1 MGKVGLLE
9 RFFAFFKK
17 HFPKLTDKLT
27 DIKTNVGEIFETVFG
42 ASSLLIKVVFIFQ
55 AILSLISLIVSVILL
70 YLNFDNIKD
79 LIVGIKDGSD
89 TWLDKIVN
97 LFSQYPTFNS
107 LISEMDSNMTSLS
120 GSYFSP
126 AVTFTSILQTFG
138 IGDAVN
144 TILTT
149 ALQGIAFVISIRLLM
164 WSMGRLK
171 LSITKPL
178 G

>member
-1 MGKVGLLE
+1 MGLLE
-9 RFFAFFKK
+9 R
-17 HFPKLTDKLT
+17 
-27 DIKTNVGEIFETVFG
+27 IKDLIKGGFTRTGGFLSTIRTKIGEIFETVFG
-42 ASSLLIKVVFIFQ
+42 ASSLLIKLLFIIQ
-55 AILSLISLIVSVILL
+55 AIMSLVSLVVSVIMV
-70 YLNFDNIKD
+70 YLNFNTIKD
-79 LIVGIKDGSD
+79 LLLGIREDSS

-107 LISEMDSNMTSLS
+107 LIADMDSSMSSLS
-120 GSYFSP
+120 SSYFHP

-144 TILTT
+144 TIITCS
-149 ALQGIAFVISIRLLM
+149 LQGIAFVISVRLMM
-164 WSMGRLK
+164 WSFSRIR

>member
-1 MGKVGLLE
+1 MGFLE
-9 RFFAFFKK
+9 RILEILKRGFSRTGGIFSRIRTK
-17 HFPKLTDKLT
+17 
-27 DIKTNVGEIFETVFG
+27 IGEIFETVFG
-42 ASSLLIKVVFIFQ
+42 ASSLLIKLIFIVQ
-55 AILSLISLIVSVILL
+55 AIMSLVSLVISVIMV
-70 YLNFDNIKD
+70 YLNFSTIKD
-79 LIVGIKDGSD
+79 LLFGIREDSS

-107 LISEMDSNMTSLS
+107 LIADMDTQMTSLS

-144 TILTT
+144 TIITC
-149 ALQGIAFVISIRLLM
+149 ALQGIAFVISIRLMM
-164 WSMGRLK
+164 WSFSRIR

>member
-1 MGKVGLLE
+1 MLCLLLVA
-9 RFFAFFKK
+9 RSY
-17 HFPKLTDKLT
+17 
-27 DIKTNVGEIFETVFG
+27 G
-42 ASSLLIKVVFIFQ
+42 APVTRFQ
-55 AILSLISLIVSVILL
+55 AEGDCYELASKYLATRNIAYVISDDMRGRHVQAIMSLVSLVISVIMV
-70 YLNFDNIKD
+70 YLNFNTIKD
-79 LIVGIKDGSD
+79 LLFGIREDSS

-107 LISEMDSNMTSLS
+107 LIADMDTQMTSLS

-144 TILTT
+144 TIITC
-149 ALQGIAFVISIRLLM
+149 ALQGIAFVISIRLMM
-164 WSMGRLK
+164 WSFSRIR

>member
-1 MGKVGLLE
+1 M
-9 RFFAFFKK
+9 
-17 HFPKLTDKLT
+17 
-27 DIKTNVGEIFETVFG
+27 
-42 ASSLLIKVVFIFQ
+42 SLV
-55 AILSLISLIVSVILL
+55 SLIISVIMV
-70 YLNFDNIKD
+70 YLNFGTIKD
-79 LIVGIKDGSD
+79 LLLGIREDSS

-107 LISEMDSNMTSLS
+107 LIADMDSNMTSLS
-120 GSYFSP
+120 GSYFNP

-144 TILTT
+144 TIITC
-149 ALQGIAFVISIRLLM
+149 ALQGISFVISIRIMM
-164 WSMGRLK
+164 WSFSRIK

>member
-1 MGKVGLLE
+1 MGLLV
-9 RFFAFFKK
+9 RI
-17 HFPKLTDKLT
+17 LGV
-27 DIKTNVGEIFETVFG
+27 IKRGFSRTGGVFSSIRTKIGEIFETVFG
-42 ASSLLIKVVFIFQ
+42 ASKILIQLSFIVQ
-55 AILSLISLIVSVILL
+55 GIMGLVSTVITVIMV
-70 YLNFDNIKD
+70 YLNFNTIKD
-79 LIVGIKDGSD
+79 LLLGIREDSS

-107 LISEMDSNMTSLS
+107 LIADMDTQMTSLS

-144 TILTT
+144 TIITC
-149 ALQGIAFVISIRLLM
+149 ALQGIAFVISTRLMM
-164 WSMGRLK
+164 WSFSRIR